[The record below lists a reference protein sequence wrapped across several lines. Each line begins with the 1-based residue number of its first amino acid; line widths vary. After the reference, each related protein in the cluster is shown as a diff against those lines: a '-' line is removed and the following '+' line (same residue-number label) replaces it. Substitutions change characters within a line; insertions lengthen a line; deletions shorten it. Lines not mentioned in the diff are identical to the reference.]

1 MRDYTQEHIA
11 KNPTMKLQEK
21 FNLNLNLNADFHLPV
36 GSGWQADPR
45 IQGQYCYY
53 RANLP
58 SEFAYFYAP
67 TNPFNSYLK
76 VKRGGRPVLIPVVY
90 NTFYDMNFFD
100 GLVIAS
106 RMNGNYDYNYQFFLS
121 NLDTINI
128 IDEYREENFIVTAG
142 TTKSIFLPFPTY
154 NLKVMIKGS
163 VSGGGTNTFNF
174 NIPVEFFQASHGFYT
189 IENKDLTP
197 NPTFIINNYYEFN
210 DAGGTEMIPDTTNPK
225 MTFPSW
231 KTTIN
236 LDLNAGSDL
245 INCYLIAY
253 SYLKI
258 GGF

>member
-53 RANLP
+53 RAKLP
-58 SEFAYFYAP
+58 SEFNYFYAP
-67 TNPFNSYLK
+67 TNPFDSYLH
-76 VKRGGRPVLIPVVY
+76 VKRGGKPTLIPVVY

-106 RMNGNYDYNYQFFLS
+106 NFNTIGETYHYQFYLS
-121 NLDTINI
+121 NIQQINVY
-128 IDEYREENFIVTAG
+128 DVYENTKFTVGAG
-142 TTKSIFLPFPTY
+142 LNVAMITPFPTY
-154 NLKVMIKGS
+154 NMKLLAYVPNNPTS
-163 VSGGGTNTFNF
+163 FDL
-174 NIPVEFFQASHGFYT
+174 T
-189 IENKDLTP
+189 IEISPYNFQLVHYMVENTLAIVGA
-197 NPTFIINNYYEFN
+197 PTNINNYYELN
-210 DAGGTEMIPDTTNPK
+210 DAGGTEVVTNPNLAL
-225 MTFPSW
+225 PSFA
-231 KTTIN
+231 TEIN
-236 LDLNAGSDL
+236 ITNNDGGVDMDNVYLKL
-245 INCYLIAY
+245 I